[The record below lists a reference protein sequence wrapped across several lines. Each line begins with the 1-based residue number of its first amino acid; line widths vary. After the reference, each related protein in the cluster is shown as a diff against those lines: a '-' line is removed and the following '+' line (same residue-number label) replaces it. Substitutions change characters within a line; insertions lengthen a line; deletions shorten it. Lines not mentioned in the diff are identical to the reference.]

1 MSGTPAKIEMMTIKL
16 SAAELLNASKV
27 AFIVSLPRIPFFL
40 ISSIAGFK

>member
-1 MSGTPAKIEMMTIKL
+1 MSGTPAKIDMMTIKL
-16 SAAELLNASKV
+16 SAAELLNARRV